1 MKREQKAPPPMWGG
15 RRAKRALWGAIAIAC
30 AFALAACSTDAP
42 KKTPTPNIPPQAK
55 TMCGH
60 GSPLNAADKKA
71 LCSVLDAANELHWPE
86 DRMATATPAYRV
98 MLFNA
103 AQPIT
108 VITMDLP
115 QDAPG
120 KLTVRQLRGTHMIV
134 NTTAKISAAQRKRIH
149 SLAHSTGL
157 WSQALNQDAPT
168 AIGEGRQGFAPCQQ
182 SHYIVAEAMKSD
194 HYHLS
199 LAHCAPMKRLEDFA
213 MDVYNIAAADVPALT
228 RELDTTLD

>member
-15 RRAKRALWGAIAIAC
+15 RRAKRTGWGAFAIAS

-42 KKTPTPNIPPQAK
+42 KKTPTPNMPPQVK

-60 GSPLNAADKKA
+60 ASPLNAADKKA
-71 LCSVLDAANELHWPE
+71 LCSVIGAAHELHWPE
-86 DRMATATPAYRV
+86 DRMATASQAYRV

-108 VITMDLP
+108 VIRVDLP

-120 KLTVRQLRGTHMIV
+120 TLTVRQLRGTHMIV
-134 NTTAKISAAQRKRIH
+134 DTTTKISAAQRKHIH
-149 SLAHSTGL
+149 GLAHSTGL
-157 WSQALNQDAPT
+157 WGQALNQDAPT

-182 SHYIVAEAMKSD
+182 SHYIVAEAMKPGR
-194 HYHLS
+194 YHLS

-213 MDVYNIAAADVPALT
+213 MGVYNIAAADVPALT
-228 RELDTTLD
+228 RELKTTLD